1 MLESAFWGEPD
12 MERWRQDMMKAKAIL
27 LGLMLCAITA
37 VGHAQVTIDVAKI
50 TCNQFA
56 TYKIADPENIAL
68 WLSGYHNGKH
78 GGNTLVDPQA
88 LKAKSNE
95 VVNYCLHHPDTPVMQ
110 AVETLFGISK

>member
-1 MLESAFWGEPD
+1 M
-12 MERWRQDMMKAKAIL
+12 RKAKAIL

-78 GGNTLVDPQA
+78 GVNLEDSSYRKGPQGIA
-88 LKAKSNE
+88 GE
-95 VVNYCLHHPDTPVMQ
+95 
-110 AVETLFGISK
+110 AVHGASSGVARN